1 MTLWLDID
9 DLLCH
14 LTSFNRPSGIQR
26 VVYEAGAA
34 LRRTAGEDVQFLR
47 RGHGPFDFRVVHWD
61 AVEAAFRLAMERRI
75 DTTGSD
81 APPPPPPPPQ
91 VPPRVR
97 AVPDIEDRE
106 WLPGM
111 VRAQARTAGAV
122 AGLALGVARVAGLHG
137 VRAAREAFARTPEVP
152 VPTVSVQ
159 TASVQESLESSVR
172 LADLVRPGD
181 VFLTLGA
188 PWHHHDYIRTIRW
201 LRDDLRVRFALLIHD
216 LVPLRHPEWCD
227 RGIILTFR
235 SWHRELFPMANAVFT
250 LSNAT
255 ARDVGR
261 YLEEQA
267 IVVPQG
273 ISAVP
278 AGTICNLTKTPM
290 SATPVVEGPYVLFVS
305 TIEARKNH
313 TLLFRV
319 WRRLVSELPPA
330 EVPTLVFAGREG
342 WLVSDLMRQLDNTD
356 WLDGKIRFVRNPSD
370 ADLHRLYAD
379 CLFTVFPSLFEG
391 WGLPVTESLGMGRP
405 CIASNT
411 TSIPEAG
418 GALARYF
425 NPYDL
430 HDAYRVIRDTILDR
444 DGLARWTDTVRAE
457 FRPVPWDHGA
467 IAILQTLQI
476 PDFARTMQPA

>member
-9 DLLCH
+9 DLLVH
-14 LTSFNRPSGIQR
+14 LIRFNRPSGIQR

-34 LRRTAGEDVQFLR
+34 LRRTAGQDVQFLR
-47 RGHGPFDFRVVHWD
+47 RGQGPFDFRVVAWD
-61 AVEAAFRLAMERRI
+61 AVQAAFRLAMERE
-75 DTTGSD
+75 SHPPVSQ
-81 APPPPPPPPQ
+81 APPRASPHLG
-91 VPPRVR
+91 
-97 AVPDIEDRE
+97 AVPGGDGDPL
-106 WLPGM
+106 LPGM
-111 VRAQARTAGAV
+111 VRAQARAVGAV
-122 AGLALGVARVAGLHG
+122 AGLTLGVIRIAGLQG
-137 VRAAREAFARTPEVP
+137 SRAARKLFARP
-152 VPTVSVQ
+152 VKAVAPVVSVQ
-159 TASVQESLESSVR
+159 ERLESSVR
-172 LADLVRPGD
+172 FADLVRPGD
-181 VFLTLGA
+181 VFLTLGS
-188 PWHHHDYIRTIRW
+188 PWHHEDYIRTIRW
-201 LRDDLRVRFALLIHD
+201 LCHDLRVRFALLIHD

-235 SWHRELFPMANAVFT
+235 SWHREMFPMASAVFT

-267 IVVPQG
+267 IVVPKG

-278 AGTICNLTKTPM
+278 AGTICNLTSTPM
-290 SATPVVEGPYVLFVS
+290 SARPIVEGRYVLFVS

-319 WRRLVSELPPA
+319 WRRLLAELPA
-330 EVPTLVFAGREG
+330 DEVPTLVFAGREG
-342 WLVSDLMRQLDNTD
+342 WLVADLMRQLDNTD
-356 WLDGKIRFVRNPSD
+356 WLDGRIRFVRNPSD

-418 GALARYF
+418 GTLARYF

-430 HDAYRVIRDTILDR
+430 HDAYRMIRDAILDR
-444 DGLARWTDTVRAE
+444 DGLARWTETVRAE
-457 FRPVPWDHGA
+457 FRPVPWDHSA
-467 IAILQTLQI
+467 SAILQTLEI
-476 PDFARTMQPA
+476 PGFERTTQTA